1 MPLFARIR
9 DIFARS
15 FSSSNLLLENP
26 VDYWLTLSELGD
38 EGEFGKIYKAQHKEG
53 GHFATLKQ
61 IEVESEED
69 LQTFM
74 VEVDILTELKHENI
88 LGLLEAYHYDDKLWM
103 YLDYCSGGPID
114 TIMSQ
119 MKQPLN
125 ELQIA
130 DVCKCLCHALAYI
143 HENKVIHRDLK
154 AGNVYLTMEGGIKLA
169 GFEVSAKN
177 KNTHDKRGTFIG
189 TPYWLAPEVILCESI
204 NEAQYDYKADI
215 WSLGITLIE
224 FAEMKPPNHKVSP
237 IRVLLEIQ
245 KSEPPRLKFPSQYSE
260 GFNDFISKCL
270 VKDPELRPCTADL
283 LLHPFLSQNI
293 SEKPIQHLL
302 RQYKSDILENLEKEN
317 QSVKRKLSISEL
329 EQRTSRLSISLDVNN
344 KDDMSDFS
352 ILQKN
357 NENIVERE
365 K

>member
-1 MPLFARIR
+1 MPLFAKLR

-26 VDYWLTLSELGD
+26 EEYWQTLTELD
-38 EGEFGKIYKAQHKEG
+38 DGEFGKIYKAQNKEG

-88 LGLLEAYHYDDKLWM
+88 LGLLEAYHYDEKLWM

-114 TIMSQ
+114 DIMSQ
-119 MKQPLN
+119 LKQPLD
-125 ELQIA
+125 EAQIA
-130 DVCKCLCHALAYI
+130 DVCKCLCNALVYI

-154 AGNVYLTMEGGIKLA
+154 AANVYLTMEGGIKLA

-204 NEAQYDYKADI
+204 IDAKYDYKADI

-245 KSEPPRLKFPSQYSE
+245 KSEPPRLKNPSQFSE
-260 GFNDFISKCL
+260 AFTDFISKCL
-270 VKDPELRPCTADL
+270 VKDPELRPCAADL
-283 LLHPFLSQNI
+283 LLHPFLNRDI
-293 SEKPIQHLL
+293 SVNPIQSLL
-302 RQYKSDILENLEKEN
+302 GQYKSNTLEMLEKEN
-317 QSVKRKLSISEL
+317 QRIKRKLSIGEL
-329 EQRTSRLSISLDVNN
+329 EQRTSRLSLSLDVNN
-344 KDDMSDFS
+344 KEEMSDFS
-352 ILQKN
+352 IVQQNKKN
-357 NENIVERE
+357 SFERE